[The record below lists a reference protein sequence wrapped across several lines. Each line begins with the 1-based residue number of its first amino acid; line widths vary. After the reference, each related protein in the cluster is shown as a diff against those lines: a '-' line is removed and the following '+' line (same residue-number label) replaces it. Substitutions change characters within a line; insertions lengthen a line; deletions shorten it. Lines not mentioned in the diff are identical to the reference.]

1 MIKKILKLIPTI
13 LLGFVIY
20 LYASSVNS
28 RLENIEQGFNKG
40 VKHFMLKLYIKRNTV
55 YLI

>member
-1 MIKKILKLIPTI
+1 MIKKILKLVPAI